1 MYKLYD
7 LVRAYSRAVEVS
19 SKACKDTALMWLGE
33 GALEIFYQQN
43 SKEPYSKRSFYVES
57 YNASKSTSCAITP
70 QILFNILVKACSAL
84 CTYIVNN
91 IVDTFNVYLDFRQDS
106 RIIVATLWNVYSD
119 GKQWRIADIIF
130 ENDKYKVT
138 AY

>member
-7 LVRAYSRAVEVS
+7 LVNAYSRAVEAS
-19 SKACKDTALMWLGE
+19 SKGDKDTALMWLGK
-33 GALEIFYQQN
+33 GVLELYYQPN
-43 SKEPYSKRSFYVES
+43 SKEPYSKRSFYVDS
-57 YNASKSTSCAITP
+57 YNASESTSCAITP

-106 RIIVATLWNVYSD
+106 RIIVATLWNVYPD

>member
-19 SKACKDTALMWLGE
+19 SKACKDTALMWLGK
-33 GALEIFYQQN
+33 GVLELYYQPN
-43 SKEPYSKRSFYVES
+43 SEEPYSKRSFYVDS
-57 YNASKSTSCAITP
+57 YKNDETRGCAITP
-70 QILFNILVKACSAL
+70 ELLLNIMAKACSAL

-91 IVDTFNVYLDFRQDS
+91 TDDTFNAYIDFYQYS
-106 RIIVATLWNVYSD
+106 TTIIATLWNVYPD
-119 GKQWRIADIIF
+119 GKQQCIADIKSVN
-130 ENDKYKVT
+130 NDIEVT